1 MIKKLSHKVKS
12 DEGATVT
19 VLGLFIIITIILV
32 GMFMIDL
39 SKNSY
44 LSSIQRRNT
53 QMAAQIAIKEQGG
66 TGYLKLTAVNR
77 AIREYNTL
85 RNGEEGTNEFNNY
98 ASNNPSSR
106 TSCQLKGDYPK
117 ITVTLDTTRTYS
129 TSEKALT
136 YSTIAGRELQQS
148 ESAISSWNAYM
159 NNQPPENQYKVV
171 QIKVV
176 DSVDNFLLGMIGMP
190 CSELITTSSA
200 ITSTT
205 FDDEILE

>member
-1 MIKKLSHKVKS
+1 MIKRLSHKIKS

-19 VLGLFIIITIILV
+19 ILGLFIIMTIVLT

-44 LSSIQRRNT
+44 LASIQRRNT
-53 QMAAQIAIKEQGG
+53 QMAAQTAIKEQGG

-85 RNGEEGTNEFNNY
+85 RSGKEGTNEFNNY
-98 ASNNPSSR
+98 VSDNPSSKTR
-106 TSCQLKGDYPK
+106 CQLKGDYPK
-117 ITVTLDTTRTYS
+117 ITVTLDTTRTYN
-129 TSEKALT
+129 TTGKALT
-136 YSTIAGRELQQS
+136 YSTIGGRELQQS
-148 ESAISSWNAYM
+148 ISAISGWNAYM

-190 CSELITTSSA
+190 CSELVTTSSA
-200 ITSTT
+200 ITATT
-205 FDDEILE
+205 FDDETLE